1 MKCIYFTA
9 LIYAKRRIS
18 LYFISSILHAKEFG
32 GLNLIFFFNKQVT
45 KVLTIFYS
53 HDFKNTTV
61 IGMQDYF
68 NDTFLYS

>member
-32 GLNLIFFFNKQVT
+32 GSNLISFFNKQVT
-45 KVLTIFYS
+45 KVLTIFYLNY
-53 HDFKNTTV
+53 FKNTA
-61 IGMQDYF
+61 
-68 NDTFLYS
+68 LS